1 MRREYTEIGRKELD
15 SLAVWLFQNRE
26 DRSMTDVEAVNRWA
40 SLHNVK
46 ISCAY
51 DAVKLLDQTVSHRN
65 LPEKDYR
72 KALEMDGL
80 IRPSDT
86 RKEVEA

>member
-1 MRREYTEIGRKELD
+1 MRREHTQIGRKELD
-15 SLAVWLFQNRE
+15 SLAVFLFRNANAQ
-26 DRSMTDVEAVNRWA
+26 MTDIEAVNRWA
-40 SLHNVK
+40 DENGVNIGS
-46 ISCAY
+46 AY

-80 IRPSDT
+80 IRPADSH
-86 RKEVEA
+86 KEEL

>member
-1 MRREYTEIGRKELD
+1 MRREHTQIGRKELD
-15 SLAVWLFQNRE
+15 SLAVYLYRNRGE
-26 DRSMTDVEAVNRWA
+26 HMTDIEAVNRWA
-40 SLHNVK
+40 SLHGVK
-46 ISCAY
+46 IGSAY

-80 IRPSDT
+80 ISPADSH
-86 RKEVEA
+86 KEEER